1 HVLISV
7 SLFFPTR
14 CSSDLVILAIFM
26 QDMLGFTA
34 FESGLALLP
43 GAIVVGIMNPI
54 TGRIFDQYGAKW
66 LTFIGLFI
74 LVITKFMFTN
84 LTTETTFTYIAVVN
98 ALRLLSVSMIIMPVT
113 TAGLNQ
119 LPSRLIPHGTAM
131 NNTMR
136 QVAGAM
142 GTALLVTV
150 MTTTV
155 RPDEG
160 IDGMIHGVNMSF
172 LVAGI
177 TAVIAFVLPFFVK
190 KPSSNER

>member
-1 HVLISV
+1 
-7 SLFFPTR
+7 T
-14 CSSDLVILAIFM
+14 
-26 QDMLGFTA
+26 T
-34 FESGLALLP
+34 
-43 GAIVVGIMNPI
+43 
-54 TGRIFDQYGAKW
+54 
-66 LTFIGLFI
+66 
-74 LVITKFMFTN
+74 FMFTN

-136 QVAGAM
+136 QVDGAM

-155 RPDEG
+155 RPDEV
-160 IDGMIHGVNMSF
+160 IDSMMHIVHMSF
-172 LVAGI
+172 LVDGI
-177 TAVIAFVLPFFVK
+177 TAVIDIVLPCFVNK
-190 KPSSNER
+190 TS